1 MGVEQRLHCAL
12 SDKQAFENRVAV
24 LSKDLEY
31 RSAVQD
37 SLEEIRKFVSTGT
50 TSTQSS
56 IGIITKVIQSQI
68 ASSVVPITSSGEGLK
83 LKVN

>member
-31 RSAVQD
+31 RNAVHD
-37 SLEEIRKFVSTGT
+37 SLEEIRKFVSTSA

-56 IGIITKVIQSQI
+56 IGIISKVIQSQI
-68 ASSVVPITSSGEGLK
+68 AATVPTTSGTTE
-83 LKVN
+83 VF